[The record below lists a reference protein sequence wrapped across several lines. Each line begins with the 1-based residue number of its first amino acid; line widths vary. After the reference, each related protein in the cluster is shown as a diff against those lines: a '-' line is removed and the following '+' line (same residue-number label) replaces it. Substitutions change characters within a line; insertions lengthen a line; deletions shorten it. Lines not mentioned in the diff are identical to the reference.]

1 MARIHPTAVVDG
13 RARIADDAVVG
24 PLSVIEAGVEL
35 ESGVE
40 IGPQVFVG
48 GSTKVGARTRI
59 YPFSVIGAEPQI
71 LAATDRDDCRLEIGE
86 DNEIREFASI
96 HVGSSGG
103 GGLTRIGDH
112 NLIQHSFHIAH
123 DCKIGNHC
131 VLAGQSGCSGHVVVE
146 DYAVIGAR
154 SGVHQYVRVGESAF
168 TAANTMVSKDVPPF
182 CKVAG
187 DRAHFV
193 GVNRISLE
201 RRGFTPERIDVIKHA
216 FHVLF
221 KSQLLFEEAC
231 QRVEA
236 ECGESKEVAHLL
248 SFLRSAKRGFVR

>member
-13 RARIADDAVVG
+13 QARIADDAVVG
-24 PLSVIEAGVEL
+24 PLSVIEADVEL

-40 IGPQVFVG
+40 VGPQVFIG
-48 GSTKVGARTRI
+48 GRTKIGARTRI
-59 YPFSVIGAEPQI
+59 YPFSVIGAVPQI
-71 LAATDRDDCRLEIGE
+71 LASDRHGCRLEIGE

-96 HVGSSGG
+96 HVGSPGG

-112 NLIQHSFHIAH
+112 NLIQSSFHIAH

-131 VLAGQSGCSGHVVVE
+131 VLAGQSGCTGHVVIE
-146 DYAVIGAR
+146 DYAVIGAQ
-154 SGVHQYVRVGESAF
+154 SGIHQYVRVGESAF

-193 GVNRISLE
+193 GINRINLE
-201 RRGFTPERIDVIKHA
+201 RRGFAPERIDVIKHA

-221 KSQLLFEEAC
+221 QSKLMFEEAC

-236 ECGESKEVAHLL
+236 ECSDSKEVAHLL

>member
-13 RARIADDAVVG
+13 RAKIAADAVVG
-24 PLSVIEAGVEL
+24 PLSVIEADVEL

-40 IGPQVFVG
+40 VGPQVFIG
-48 GSTKVGARTRI
+48 GRTKIGARTRI
-59 YPFSVIGAEPQI
+59 YPFSVIGAVPQI
-71 LAATDRDDCRLEIGE
+71 LASDRHGCRLEIGE

-96 HVGSSGG
+96 HVGSPGG

-112 NLIQHSFHIAH
+112 NLIQNSFHIAH

-131 VLAGQSGCSGHVVVE
+131 VLAGKSGCSGHVVIE

-154 SGVHQYVRVGESAF
+154 SGIHQYVRVGESAF